1 MVLVL
6 AFLSLF
12 ALNLAVGTVIDAGQS
27 PADPFGDPNASSPVT
42 GLRLGLAAALVLLYP
57 LVVRSRL
64 PDLAKA
70 VLIAAPVGVPTAA
83 LLVTLYDRPV
93 LALGCAVAA
102 AIVITIALV
111 ASRRPW
117 TWFLA
122 AGWAWILA
130 VYYGVATQKLISSI
144 QLPKLAALRART
156 RSSCVVHR
164 LTSSYYWDVGEVL
177 DWDEESAGYIR
188 GRGDRYPGGLGIE
201 SEWAQQVM
209 DDVALV
215 AFEPD
220 PKSRMGASRL
230 IGFSADAGRVLVVIA
245 FRDADGDLHGI
256 NAWPATG
263 ADLRFHREGT
273 TDGEDD

>member
-1 MVLVL
+1 MDPNRTRRVVVQAAIVLVAVPMVLVL

-27 PADPFGDPNASSPVT
+27 PSDPFGDPNTSSPVT

-130 VYYGVATQKLISSI
+130 VYYG
-144 QLPKLAALRART
+144 
-156 RSSCVVHR
+156 
-164 LTSSYYWDVGEVL
+164 
-177 DWDEESAGYIR
+177 
-188 GRGDRYPGGLGIE
+188 
-201 SEWAQQVM
+201 
-209 DDVALV
+209 
-215 AFEPD
+215 
-220 PKSRMGASRL
+220 
-230 IGFSADAGRVLVVIA
+230 
-245 FRDADGDLHGI
+245 
-256 NAWPATG
+256 WP
-263 ADLRFHREGT
+263 L
-273 TDGEDD
+273 